1 MIQYFYALSCPN
13 GNKFF
18 LFKIFNFVR
27 NDLQEE
33 HYSSLRSEIFR
44 HILLFSSG
52 SRIVLTRLCIAVSQP
67 GLLNVTI
74 INQYRDEKIKTCS
87 KLWPSHDYAIN
98 SLFCVKQFASFVKF
112 FKEYSG
118 SLLLP

>member
-1 MIQYFYALSCPN
+1 MILYFNALSCPN

-18 LFKIFNFVR
+18 FLIFVR

-52 SRIVLTRLCIAVSQP
+52 PRIVLTRLCIAVSQP
-67 GLLNVTI
+67 GLLNNSIITTV
-74 INQYRDEKIKTCS
+74 INQYRDKKIKTCS
-87 KLWPSHDYAIN
+87 KLWPSHDVLSILC
-98 SLFCVKQFASFVKF
+98 SV
-112 FKEYSG
+112 
-118 SLLLP
+118 